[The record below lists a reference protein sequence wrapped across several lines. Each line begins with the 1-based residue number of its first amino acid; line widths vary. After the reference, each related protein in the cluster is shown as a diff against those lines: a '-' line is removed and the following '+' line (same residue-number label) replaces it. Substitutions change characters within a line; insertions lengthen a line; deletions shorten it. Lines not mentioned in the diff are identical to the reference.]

1 MKDIGF
7 YIALGGA
14 MLFGIIITLI
24 VIHQDY
30 REKHP
35 KAV

>member
-1 MKDIGF
+1 MDYLF
-7 YIALGGA
+7 IAFSFVGILALIVGG
-14 MLFGIIITLI
+14 I

-35 KAV
+35 KASH

>member
-1 MKDIGF
+1 MDNF
-7 YIALGGA
+7 YIAGIGVI
-14 MLFGIIITLI
+14 LFIIVTFII

-35 KAV
+35 KVNH

>member
-1 MKDIGF
+1 MDNF
-7 YIALGGA
+7 YIAGFGVI
-14 MLFGIIITLI
+14 LFIVVTLII

-35 KAV
+35 KASR